1 MLPREMDGDPLPK
14 SWRGTWGELFQQPG
28 RSELVRVCWTL
39 RSFSNKVLFTGQG
52 AHVTEMDFKMKA
64 FIDEP
69 EKKTILPFT
78 GSMRGLL
85 VARGQG
91 YFGSFLSSL
100 I

>member
-1 MLPREMDGDPLPK
+1 M
-14 SWRGTWGELFQQPG
+14 
-28 RSELVRVCWTL
+28 

-52 AHVTEMDFKMKA
+52 AHVTELDFKMKA

-91 YFGSFLSSL
+91 YFGSFLSSF